1 MDALCR
7 IRIPGEE
14 MQVLNVILRK
24 TYGWNKTEDA
34 ISLSQFVEMTM
45 IKKPNVVRAIQGL
58 LSKKIISVIEKDN
71 APAKVYKIN
80 KDFDQ
85 WHPLSK
91 KITLSKKIISV
102 IEKDNPSLSKKIPT
116 KTTTTKDTITK
127 AIAQEIN
134 FPDWLPQ
141 NTFKEYLAM
150 RKTIKRPL
158 SIQSYH
164 RFFKSLK
171 KLCNETRASPEEI
184 LNQSI
189 VNSWQG
195 IFELKTGVNNGTGQ
209 KFGRAERDQ
218 GVPPDYEGMPKPTD
232 AEIEA
237 NRKRLAEITKQFTD
251 TSHTIK

>member
-24 TYGWNKTEDA
+24 TYGWNKCEDA

-71 APAKVYKIN
+71 
-80 KDFDQ
+80 
-85 WHPLSK
+85 
-91 KITLSKKIISV
+91 
-102 IEKDNPSLSKKIPT
+102 PSLSKKIPT
-116 KTTTTKDTITK
+116 KATTTKDTITK